1 MAGKNKSVTFK
12 KVAKVT
18 IALVLIAGVAGLG
31 YGLRNLGGVL
41 SVASAYYAKTLCSGV
56 YLAKRDEHQVV
67 TEDVLADMLFGLS
80 HWRRKVFRDR
90 QLVIT
95 SVLGFAERNALYR
108 PGLGCTLVTDTSIKA
123 LQQQVKDYSPPAPAG
138 HSAALWPEG
147 RSVELSGSPEGVD
160 KQKLKIAVD
169 AAFAEP
175 KRSTE
180 RRTRS
185 VVVVHKGRIVAERY
199 SEGFSPDTPQLGWSM
214 GKSVI
219 NALIGTLVA
228 DGRLRLD
235 LNRLL
240 PQWQGAGDPRS
251 AITIDNLL
259 RMVSGL
265 DFDEPH
271 VRMMSDV
278 RKMLFLK
285 GDSAAYAASEKL
297 SSPVGS
303 TWFYASGS
311 TTLLASAMRT
321 ALGGSQ
327 SQYFSYPAKAL
338 FGPLGMNSAVM
349 EPDAAGTFLAPAFVY
364 ASARDWARFGLLYLN
379 DGVWGG
385 RRILPE
391 GWVKTSLKPTPQSGG
406 QYGAH
411 LWLEIPGFLRPEYP
425 SAHRPPEDAFFMLGH
440 EGQMV
445 AIIPSRELVV
455 VRLGLTRKRNTWDH
469 EEFLDQ
475 LLQAFSE

>member
-1 MAGKNKSVTFK
+1 MNVK
-12 KVAKVT
+12 KAAKVT
-18 IALVLIAGVAGLG
+18 IAIAVVAGVLALG
-31 YGLRNLGGVL
+31 YSLRNVDKML
-41 SVASAYYAKTLCSGV
+41 SVASAFYAKTLCSGV
-56 YLAKRDEHQVV
+56 YLAKRDEQQVV
-67 TEDVLADMLFGLS
+67 FEDVLADMSFGLR
-80 HWRRKVFRDR
+80 HWHREVYPDR
-90 QLVIT
+90 NLINIT
-95 SVLGFAERNALYR
+95 LTGFPPAERNALYR
-108 PGLGCTLVTDTSIKA
+108 PGLGCTLVTDTSIEA
-123 LQQQVKDYSPPAPAG
+123 LQEQVKDYSPTQPAPY
-138 HSAALWPEG
+138 SNALWPEG
-147 RSVELSGSPEGVD
+147 KSVELSSPVEGVD
-160 KQKLKIAVD
+160 AQKLKAAMD

-175 KRSTE
+175 NKRHK
-180 RRTRS
+180 RRTRG
-185 VVVVHKGRIVAERY
+185 VVVVHKGRIIAERY
-199 SEGFSPDTPQLGWSM
+199 AKDFGPDTPQIGWSM
-214 GKSVI
+214 GKSVL

-265 DFDEPH
+265 DFDAPH
-271 VRMMSDV
+271 ARMMSDT

-303 TWFYASGS
+303 KWFYASGS
-311 TTLLASAMRT
+311 TTLLASTIRT

-327 SQYFSYPAKAL
+327 SQYFSYPRKAL
-338 FGPLGMNSAVM
+338 FNPLGMNSAVM
-349 EPDAAGTFLAPAFVY
+349 EPDAEGTFLAPAFVY

-385 RRILPE
+385 KRILPD
-391 GWVKTSLKPTPQSGG
+391 GWVKNSLQPTPQSGG

-411 LWLEIPGFLRPEYP
+411 LWLKIPAFLRPEYTTLYR
-425 SAHRPPEDAFFMLGH
+425 APEDAFFMLGH
-440 EGQMV
+440 DGQMV
-445 AIIPSRELVV
+445 AIIPSRDLVV

-469 EEFLDQ
+469 EEFLHQ
-475 LLQAFSE
+475 LLQAFGKGQS

>member
-1 MAGKNKSVTFK
+1 MTIKNA
-12 KVAKVT
+12 AKVT
-18 IALVLIAGVAGLG
+18 IVIVLVVGVGALG
-31 YGLRNLGGVL
+31 YGLRNVGSVL
-41 SVASAYYAKTLCSGV
+41 SVASAFYAKTLCSGV
-56 YLAKRDEHQVV
+56 YLAKRDEQQVV
-67 TEDVLADMLFGLS
+67 FEDVLADMSFGLR
-80 HWRRKVFRDR
+80 HWHWEVYPDR
-90 QLVIT
+90 QLVNIAV
-95 SVLGFAERNALYR
+95 SGFAERNALYR
-108 PGLGCTLVTDTSIKA
+108 PGLGCTLVTDTSIEA
-123 LQQQVKDYSPPAPAG
+123 LRQQAKDYAPPQMAPR
-138 HSAALWPEG
+138 SNALWPEG
-147 RSVELSGSPEGVD
+147 KDVDLSGLPEGVD
-160 KQKLKIAVD
+160 AQKLKSAMD
-169 AAFAEP
+169 AAFADPSERT
-175 KRSTE
+175 K

-199 SEGFSPDTPQLGWSM
+199 AEGFGPDTPQIGWSM
-214 GKSVI
+214 GKSVL

-240 PQWQGAGDPRS
+240 PQWQGAGDPR
-251 AITIDNLL
+251 ATITIDNLL

-271 VRMMSDV
+271 KRMLSDT
-278 RKMLFLK
+278 RKMLFMK

-327 SQYFSYPAKAL
+327 AQYFSYPRKAL

-385 RRILPE
+385 KRILPA
-391 GWVKTSLKPTPQSGG
+391 GWVKTSLQPTPQSGG

-411 LWLEIPGFLRPEYP
+411 LWLKIPDFLRPDYP
-425 SAHRPPEDAFFMLGH
+425 STYRAPEDAFFMLGH
-440 EGQMV
+440 DGQMV
-445 AIIPSRELVV
+445 AVIPSHEMVV
-455 VRLGLTRKRNTWDH
+455 VRLGLSRRRNSWDH
-469 EEFLDQ
+469 EDFLHK
-475 LLQAFSE
+475 LLQAFGEGQG